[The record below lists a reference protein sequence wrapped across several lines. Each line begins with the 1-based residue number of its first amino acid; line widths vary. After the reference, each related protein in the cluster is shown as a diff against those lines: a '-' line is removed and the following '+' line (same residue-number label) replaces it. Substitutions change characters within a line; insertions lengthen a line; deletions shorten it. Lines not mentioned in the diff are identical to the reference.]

1 MKRKTKLRKK
11 SIHRK
16 IALIF
21 VFAVISVFILSSMIE
36 KKIRPY
42 AVLQAEHFA
51 NKTANEIIEHSVS
64 EYLKQNKFTYN
75 DFAAVLY
82 DDKKKIASIE
92 TIPYTI
98 NKTQSE
104 LTMLINKELEESGKR
119 TAKIALGSLTSSF
132 LLTGK
137 GPKINIRV
145 SPIGIADVRLKS
157 DFSEAGINQT
167 RHRIS
172 AIVSVK
178 MTSSVPLYSFETVSD
193 FEFILAEN
201 ILIGDV
207 PNISPYASVTH
218 SK

>member
-1 MKRKTKLRKK
+1 MKRKTKMRKK
-11 SIHRK
+11 NIHRK
-16 IALIF
+16 IAVIF
-21 VFAVISVFILSSMIE
+21 GFAVISSFILSSIIE

-51 NKTANEIIEHSVS
+51 QKTANEIIEHSVS
-64 EYLKQNKFTYN
+64 EYLEQNKFTYT

-82 DDKKKIASIE
+82 DEKKKIASVE

-104 LTMLINKELEESGKR
+104 LSLLINKELEVSGKR

-145 SPIGIADVRLKS
+145 SPIGVADVTLKS

-172 AIVSVK
+172 AFVSVK
-178 MTSSVPLYSFETVSD
+178 MTSSVPLQSRGCVR
-193 FEFILAEN
+193 
-201 ILIGDV
+201 
-207 PNISPYASVTH
+207 
-218 SK
+218 K